1 MKFFK
6 FKVHRTDKKAYDV
19 LTWTVETEI
28 QRKAP
33 ELQMKQSLSQPKF
46 ESNLNWPVATKPLS
60 ICNASGENRSLNKSF
75 FCNTL
80 LRLNPSKPETT
91 LRSSIG
97 CCIIYVMRVARMIPI
112 SNPEKNTF
120 LCWAKSCY
128 LHKIFATRNYPCYI

>member
-46 ESNLNWPVATKPLS
+46 ESNLNWPVATKPCPFVMLVEKTDHQTNHTFAIFCYNS
-60 ICNASGENRSLNKSF
+60 ILENQKQL
-75 FCNTL
+75 
-80 LRLNPSKPETT
+80 
-91 LRSSIG
+91 
-97 CCIIYVMRVARMIPI
+97 YHQV
-112 SNPEKNTF
+112 
-120 LCWAKSCY
+120 
-128 LHKIFATRNYPCYI
+128 